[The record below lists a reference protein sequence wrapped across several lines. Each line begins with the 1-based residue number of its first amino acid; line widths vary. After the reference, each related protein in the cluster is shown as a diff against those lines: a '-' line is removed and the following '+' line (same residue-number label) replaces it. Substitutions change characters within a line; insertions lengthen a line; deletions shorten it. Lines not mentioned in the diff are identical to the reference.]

1 MQVVLTLKKGIY
13 INIQGWTLYLNWTDK
28 KAQMNCIHS
37 SMFGTAVHRLSI
49 FPTCATLKA
58 WFEL

>member
-1 MQVVLTLKKGIY
+1 MQVPLTLKKGIY

-28 KAQMNCIHS
+28 KAQTNCIHS
-37 SMFGTAVHRLSI
+37 SMFGTAAHCLSL
-49 FPTCATLKA
+49 FPTCDTLKT